1 MLKSSSNVEYAIISK
16 TNRRRVMCG
25 FYADNQKIKKGD
37 RALYDGDEVLILEA
51 NHIKSNKTMDII
63 YQSSSNEKS
72 VLNFPYKTVTS
83 MQLLQRT
90 DK

>member
-1 MLKSSSNVEYAIISK
+1 
-16 TNRRRVMCG
+16 MCG

-37 RALYDGDEVLILEA
+37 RALYDGQEVLILEA

-63 YQSSSNEKS
+63 YQNSFNEKS

-90 DK
+90 DTNL